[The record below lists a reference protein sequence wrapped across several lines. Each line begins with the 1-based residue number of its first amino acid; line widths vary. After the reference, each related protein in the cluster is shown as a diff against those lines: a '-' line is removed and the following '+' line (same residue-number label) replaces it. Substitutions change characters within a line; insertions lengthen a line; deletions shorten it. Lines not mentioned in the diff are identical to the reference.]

1 MALKKMRLDF
11 SKVEERSGWNTK
23 HIPEG
28 LYEMKVV
35 AVDDKE
41 ANDGTDMWTYALVP
55 TDPRYK
61 TRRFPWYCKHQ
72 DNQLF
77 KIRDLFVAAGIPVPK
92 KVSTIDPEKPIG
104 KLVAVEIT
112 DAVGQYEGRSEVNGI
127 YDLSLVGDDA
137 VGVAGDDDEDDE
149 GEWAEDEEA
158 DEEYED
164 EEEEAVDYS
173 TYTLPQLRKAVKD
186 LGEDPTG
193 LKKAELLEILEGDEE
208 DEEEFEDDEDEDD
221 LGDDELEE
229 DEDEFDE
236 DEDEEEDEEDEE
248 EEEAPAPRR
257 RASAP
262 AKKPAAKA
270 PAKKPA
276 AAAPARRT
284 VKRR

>member
-1 MALKKMRLDF
+1 MAKKIRLDF

-28 LYEMKVV
+28 LHEMKIV

-41 ANDGTDMWTYALVP
+41 ANDGTDMLTYALVP

-61 TRRFPWYCKHQ
+61 TRRFPWYCKQ
-72 DNQLF
+72 QPNQLF

-92 KVSTIDPEKPIG
+92 KAQMIDPDRPIG

-112 DAVGQYEGRSEVNGI
+112 DATGQYEGRSEINGI
-127 YDLSLVGDDA
+127 YELSILDDGGSA
-137 VGVAGDDDEDDE
+137 PTDDDEDDE
-149 GEWAEDEEA
+149 EEWAEEEEA
-158 DEEYED
+158 DEDYED
-164 EEEEAVDYS
+164 EEEDEEEVDYS

-193 LKKAELLEILEGDEE
+193 LKKQELLDILEGDA
-208 DEEEFEDDEDEDD
+208 DEDEDEDD
-221 LGDDELEE
+221 EGEDDLGDEELDE
-229 DEDEFDE
+229 DEDEFD
-236 DEDEEEDEEDEE
+236 DEDEEDEEDDEE

-257 RASAP
+257 RAAAP

-270 PAKKPA
+270 PARKPA
-276 AAAPARRT
+276 AAPAKRV

>member
-158 DEEYED
+158 DDEEYED
-164 EEEEAVDYS
+164 EEEVDYS

-208 DEEEFEDDEDEDD
+208 DEDEDDEDEDD

-236 DEDEEEDEEDEE
+236 DEEEDDEEE

-257 RASAP
+257 RAAAP

-276 AAAPARRT
+276 AAPARRT

>member
-158 DEEYED
+158 DEEYE
-164 EEEEAVDYS
+164 EEEEVDYS

-193 LKKAELLEILEGDEE
+193 LKKQELLDILEGGFEE
-208 DEEEFEDDEDEDD
+208 DEDEDDEDEDD

-229 DEDEFDE
+229 DEDEFD
-236 DEDEEEDEEDEE
+236 DEDEEDEEDEE

-257 RASAP
+257 RAAAP
-262 AKKPAAKA
+262 AKKPAAK
-270 PAKKPA
+270 PAAK

>member
-1 MALKKMRLDF
+1 MAKKIRLDF

-28 LYEMKVV
+28 LHEMKVV

-41 ANDGTDMWTYALVP
+41 ANDGTDMLTYALVP

-61 TRRFPWYCKHQ
+61 TRRFPWYCKLQ
-72 DNQLF
+72 PNQLF
-77 KIRDLFVAAGIPVPK
+77 KIRDLFVAAGIAVPK
-92 KVSTIDPEKPIG
+92 KALNIDPDKPIG
-104 KLVAVEIT
+104 SIVAVEIV
-112 DAVGQYEGRSEVNGI
+112 DATGQYEGRSEINGI
-127 YDLSLVGDDA
+127 YEQSILGDDA
-137 VGVAGDDDEDDE
+137 TGPEDDEDEYD
-149 GEWAEDEEA
+149 EDEEA
-158 DEEYED
+158 EEDYDEEEEDDED
-164 EEEEAVDYS
+164 EEEVDYS

-193 LKKAELLEILEGDEE
+193 LKKAELLEILEGEE
-208 DEEEFEDDEDEDD
+208 DEDEDDEDEDD
-221 LGDDELEE
+221 LGEE
-229 DEDEFDE
+229 DLDEEEDEFDE
-236 DEDEEEDEEDEE
+236 DEDEEDEE

-257 RASAP
+257 RAAS

-270 PAKKPA
+270 PAKKA

>member
-1 MALKKMRLDF
+1 MAKRIRLDF

-28 LYEMKVV
+28 LHEMEIV

-41 ANDGTDMWTYALVP
+41 ANDGTDMLTYALVP

-61 TRRFPWYCKHQ
+61 TRRFPWYCKIQ
-72 DNQLF
+72 PNQLF

-92 KVSTIDPEKPIG
+92 KALNIDPDKPIG
-104 KLVAVEIT
+104 KLVAAEIT
-112 DAVGQYEGRSEVNGI
+112 DATGQYEGRSEVNGI
-127 YDLSLVGDDA
+127 YELSILGD
-137 VGVAGDDDEDDE
+137 GGSSPSDDDEDDE
-149 GEWAEDEEA
+149 EYDEDEV
-158 DEEYED
+158 DEDYEDEPEED
-164 EEEEAVDYS
+164 EEEEEVDYS

-193 LKKAELLEILEGDEE
+193 LKKAELLELLEGDEDE
-208 DEEEFEDDEDEDD
+208 DEDDEDEDD
-221 LGDDELEE
+221 LDDEELEE
-229 DEDEFDE
+229 DEDEFD
-236 DEDEEEDEEDEE
+236 DEDEEDEEDDEDEE

-257 RASAP
+257 RAAAP

-270 PAKKPA
+270 PAKKT

>member
-1 MALKKMRLDF
+1 MAKRIRLDF

-28 LYEMKVV
+28 LHEMEIV

-41 ANDGTDMWTYALVP
+41 ANDGTDMLTYALVP

-61 TRRFPWYCKHQ
+61 TRRFPWYCKIQ
-72 DNQLF
+72 PNQLF

-92 KVSTIDPEKPIG
+92 KALNIDPDKPIG
-104 KLVAVEIT
+104 KLVAAEIT
-112 DAVGQYEGRSEVNGI
+112 DATGQYEGRSEVNGI
-127 YDLSLVGDDA
+127 YELSILGD
-137 VGVAGDDDEDDE
+137 GGSSPSDDDEDDE
-149 GEWAEDEEA
+149 EYDEEEV
-158 DEEYED
+158 DEDYDDEPEED
-164 EEEEAVDYS
+164 EEEEEVDYS

-193 LKKAELLEILEGDEE
+193 LKKAELLELLEGDEDE
-208 DEEEFEDDEDEDD
+208 DEDDEDEDD
-221 LGDDELEE
+221 LDDEELEE
-229 DEDEFDE
+229 DEDEFD
-236 DEDEEEDEEDEE
+236 DEDEEDEEDDEDEE

-257 RASAP
+257 RAAAP

-270 PAKKPA
+270 PAKKT